1 MERSL
6 QFELVDKLTQICT
19 AHNIDPDQME
29 QLLATF
35 DEDDP
40 GVVDPG
46 NEIVDAILDFFN
58 THMKMQE

>member
-35 DEDDP
+35 DEDEP
-40 GVVDPG
+40 GVVGPG

>member
-1 MERSL
+1 MERGL

-35 DEDDP
+35 DDDDS
-40 GVVDPG
+40 GIGPG
-46 NEIVDAILDFFN
+46 NEIVDTILDFFN